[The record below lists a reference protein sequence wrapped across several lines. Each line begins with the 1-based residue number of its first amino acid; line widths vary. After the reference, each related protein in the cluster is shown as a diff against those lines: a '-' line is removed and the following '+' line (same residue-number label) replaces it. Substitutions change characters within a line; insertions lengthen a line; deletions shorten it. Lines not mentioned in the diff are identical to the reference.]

1 MAIEMISLQSRKM
14 KINNKFQLIS
24 KDDGD
29 EFYPNGIFEFNI
41 TKLLVFIK
49 ANPHRFQPEVVSI
62 KDIRS
67 SSEHLNESTIQS
79 ANTMEPI
86 ILAEIAPDRFNV
98 IDGHHRLEKVYRE
111 GATNILAYKVKAE
124 QHIQFLTSI
133 EAYNEYIFY
142 WNSKIQQYSR
152 RFEHLS

>member
-1 MAIEMISLQSRKM
+1 MISLQSRKM
-14 KINNKFQLIS
+14 KVDKKFQPIS
-24 KDDGD
+24 KDNGD

-49 ANPHRFQPEVVSI
+49 ANPYRFQPEEVSI
-62 KDIRS
+62 KAIRLPFQ
-67 SSEHLNESTIQS
+67 HLNESTIQS

-86 ILAEIAPDRFNV
+86 VLAEISPDSFNV

-111 GATNILAYKVKAE
+111 GASHICAYQVKAE
-124 QHIQFLTSI
+124 QHIQFLTSVK
-133 EAYNEYIFY
+133 AYHEYVVY

-152 RFEHLS
+152 QLKHT